1 MAQTPLLVKPTLEM
15 VKLQASKIG
24 LPPREAE
31 KFWHHY
37 EMVGWVWGRG
47 RLPIK
52 NWHSALQGWKLH
64 WQDGAGIKPKAKTIV
79 QTDLSKELDRIERRK

>member
-1 MAQTPLLVKPTLEM
+1 MAQTPLLIKPTLEM

-31 KFWHHY
+31 KFHLYY
-37 EMVGWVWGRG
+37 ESNGWKVGRTLM
-47 RLPIK
+47 R
-52 NWHSALQGWKLH
+52 NWHAALSGWKMRYEERVGP
-64 WQDGAGIKPKAKTIV
+64 QKKTIV